1 MINLYQLIS
10 VPYPDSVLPRFGGG
24 AGTRREADGMNES
37 PGLKKPRV
45 GRQRQIIEHVVG
57 SGFASA
63 AELAALTGVSL
74 MTVHRDVD
82 DLAGRGILRKVHG
95 GVSALPSTVFEA
107 SSEIRMQLQPQA
119 KAALA
124 HKALEFVEAGMSVM
138 LDDSTTVFALARLLN
153 KIGPLTVITN
163 YRQSIELFR
172 ENDDVRLIVTGGQY
186 SRTHDSFIGL
196 PNDGS
201 FSAYAVDV
209 VFQSTSTMGTDMTYH
224 QEQDVVHMKRA
235 MLKAGTRRF
244 LLMDG
249 TKVGRT
255 SLHHYV
261 PVSDF
266 TDVIFTDDVPADFVD
281 AVAQHTKV
289 HIAPHRPAPGEAR

>member
-1 MINLYQLIS
+1 
-10 VPYPDSVLPRFGGG
+10 
-24 AGTRREADGMNES
+24 MNES
-37 PGLKKPRV
+37 QGLKKPRI
-45 GRQRQIIEHVVG
+45 GRQRLIIEHVVG
-57 SGFASA
+57 TGFASA
-63 AELAALTGVSL
+63 ADLAALTKVSI
-74 MTVHRDVD
+74 MTIHRDID

-124 HKALEFVEAGMSVM
+124 HKALDFVEAGMSVM

-153 KIGPLTVITN
+153 KIGPLTVVTN
-163 YRQSIELFR
+163 YRQSIELFK
-172 ENDDVRLIVTGGQY
+172 ENDDIRLIVTGGQY

-235 MLKAGTRRF
+235 MLKAGTRRV
-244 LLMDG
+244 LMMDG
-249 TKVGRT
+249 TKIERT

-261 PVSDF
+261 PVSEF
-266 TDVIFTDDVPADFVD
+266 TDVIFTDDVPADFLD
-281 AVAQHTKV
+281 AVAEHTKV
-289 HIAPHRPAPGEAR
+289 HIAPHRPAPNDVR

>member
-1 MINLYQLIS
+1 MEETL
-10 VPYPDSVLPRFGGG
+10 
-24 AGTRREADGMNES
+24 
-37 PGLKKPRV
+37 GLKKPRI

-63 AELAALTGVSL
+63 ADLAALTGVSL
-74 MTVHRDVD
+74 MTVQRDID

-119 KAALA
+119 KTALA
-124 HKALEFVEAGMSVM
+124 LKALEFIEAGMSVM
-138 LDDSTTVFALARLLN
+138 LDDSTTVFALARQLN

-172 ENDDVRLIVTGGQY
+172 ENDDIRLIVTGGQY

-196 PNDGS
+196 PNDAS
-201 FSAYAVDV
+201 FSSYAVDV
-209 VFQSTSTMGTDMTYH
+209 VFQSTSTMGTEMTYH

-235 MLKAGTRRF
+235 MLKAGTRRV
-244 LLMDG
+244 LMMDG
-249 TKVGRT
+249 TKIGRT

-261 PVSDF
+261 PVSEF
-266 TDVIFTDDVPADFVD
+266 TDVIFTDDVPADFVS

-289 HIAPHRPAPGEAR
+289 HIAPHRTAPGEAR